1 MSISLNKKIEN
12 VQLEVSRIVTGGTRL
27 VSFNNL
33 YMETG
38 WEKLED
44 RGEKT

>member
-1 MSISLNKKIEN
+1 MSMSLNTKIED
-12 VQLEVSRIVTGGTRL
+12 VQLEASRIVTGDTRFASL
-27 VSFNNL
+27 NNL